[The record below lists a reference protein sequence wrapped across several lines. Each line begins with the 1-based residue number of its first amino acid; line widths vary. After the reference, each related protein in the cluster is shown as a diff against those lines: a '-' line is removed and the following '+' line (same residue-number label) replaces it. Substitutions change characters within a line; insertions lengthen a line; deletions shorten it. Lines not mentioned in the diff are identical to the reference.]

1 MMKILK
7 LIHNLIIFVIKPCLF
22 LNLQMISC
30 LNTIYLF
37 IILLFDLLVICDT
50 VCSREESRYVRE
62 YFTHVNENLSFSL
75 WILFDFLFFIRQ
87 LVQFMTNI
95 NWKFHRNVYSHRN
108 VIFIMIRN
116 WIKFVLKK
124 NGCAIIVN
132 ERIILNINLIYIYP
146 IDIMIH

>member
-7 LIHNLIIFVIKPCLF
+7 LIHNLIVFVIKPCLF

-37 IILLFDLLVICDT
+37 IVLLFDLLVICDT

-75 WILFDFLFFIRQ
+75 
-87 LVQFMTNI
+87 
-95 NWKFHRNVYSHRN
+95 
-108 VIFIMIRN
+108 
-116 WIKFVLKK
+116 
-124 NGCAIIVN
+124 
-132 ERIILNINLIYIYP
+132 
-146 IDIMIH
+146 